1 MSERIKPSDP
11 DQLWARRW
19 VLALLAMA
27 AYMAAMAAEPLLG
40 HEYPP
45 AVYWTLTI
53 QVVAFT
59 APAAM
64 EAIGNARSGR

>member
-27 AYMAAMAAEPLLG
+27 AFIGAMVAEPMLD
-40 HEYPP
+40 HEYHS
-45 AVYWTLTI
+45 AIWWALTLQI
-53 QVVAFT
+53 VAFT

-64 EAIGNARSGR
+64 EAIGKARSGR